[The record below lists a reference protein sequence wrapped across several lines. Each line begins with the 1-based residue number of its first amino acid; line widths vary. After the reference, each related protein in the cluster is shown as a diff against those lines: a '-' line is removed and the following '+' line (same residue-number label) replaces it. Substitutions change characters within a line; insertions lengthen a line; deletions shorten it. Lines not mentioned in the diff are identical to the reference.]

1 MGMATDGGVGRGA
14 DGSYEGEID
23 QGGDET
29 GESAGDLSGGLD
41 LDSSGDKGVI
51 GEESGLGLR
60 EGLLM
65 LEVKGNTDLVEFSDP
80 IAQME
85 REEVSHR

>member
-1 MGMATDGGVGRGA
+1 
-14 DGSYEGEID
+14 
-23 QGGDET
+23 
-29 GESAGDLSGGLD
+29 
-41 LDSSGDKGVI
+41 
-51 GEESGLGLR
+51 LGLR